1 MLLNV
6 PQFLICLICLIC
18 LIRLIRRIR
27 TWGALCALSLLLPST
42 ALAQNTTVFAAA
54 SLKNALDDVVRV
66 YVSKAP
72 AHKVVVSYAASSAL
86 AKQIESGAPADMF
99 ISADLDW
106 MDYLEKK
113 DLINP
118 RTRQNL
124 LKNRLVMIA
133 PATSKTALK
142 IGPKFALARTLG
154 NDRLAMADPASVP
167 AGKYGKAALEF
178 LGVWNEVSARAA
190 PAADV
195 RAAMLLVS
203 RGEAPFGIVYST
215 DAQVDKGVRIVD
227 DFPENAYPP
236 IIYPVA
242 LTSTSKAAAAGEFL
256 KFITQGQ
263 ARAIFEKYGF
273 R

>member
-1 MLLNV
+1 MHAAM
-6 PQFLICLICLIC
+6 PS
-18 LIRLIRRIR
+18 RILKW
-27 TWGALCALSLLLPST
+27 TQSVFCALALCLS
-42 ALAQNTTVFAAA
+42 AAAIAQTTVFAAA
-54 SLKNALDDVVRV
+54 SLKNALDDVV
-66 YVSKAP
+66 KAYGG
-72 AHKVVVSYAASSAL
+72 ASSRKVVVSYAASSAL
-86 AKQIESGAPADMF
+86 ARQIESGAPADMF

-124 LKNRLVMIA
+124 LKNRLVLIA
-133 PATSKTALK
+133 PAASKSALK
-142 IGPKFALARTLG
+142 TGPRFGLAQALG
-154 NDRLAMADPASVP
+154 NDRIAMADPASVP
-167 AGKYGKAALEF
+167 AGKYGKAALEY
-178 LGVWNEVSARAA
+178 LGVWNEVGAKVA

-215 DAQVDKGVRIVD
+215 DALVDKGVRIVD
-227 DFPENAYPP
+227 DFPENSYPP

-242 LTSTSKAAAAGEFL
+242 LTSTGKAAGAGEFL
-256 KFITQGQ
+256 NFITQGQ